1 MAFRFAGQR
10 SPGGGRPVVLPRW
23 PRYVI
28 PAVLVVVAAAILISV
43 TAGIWT
49 DYLWFSSV
57 GQSNVFAT
65 TFSTKWALFGIVGL
79 VMVATIGANMVLAY
93 RLRPEEPPVGPEH
106 QSVEAYRQAIDP
118 HRRAVAGVLL
128 GLIGLISGITASSGW
143 QTWLLF
149 INRVPFGVKDP
160 QFHLDLS
167 FFVFD
172 YPFIR
177 WALSFLFAAILL
189 SLILAAAVHVLYG
202 ALRLSR
208 HPRPTRGAKAQLFV
222 LAGLFVALKAVAY
235 WVDRYGI
242 NFSQRGIVQ
251 TGASWT
257 DVHAVLP
264 AKTVLAVIAVICAAL
279 FLAGAARRTS
289 LLPGI
294 AFGLLVVSAI
304 VIGGIYPFVIQQFV
318 VKPNEQVKERPYITR
333 ELRAT
338 RAAYGVGGTQ
348 VTGYQASPNLP
359 AAKIAAEAAG
369 LPSLRLLDPD
379 VVSAAYQ
386 QLQQV
391 KGYYHFAGVLAMDR
405 YLLGTNPQPQDMVV
419 GVRDMLGPPSGQG
432 SWINTHLIYTHG
444 YGIVAAPAAMAQN
457 NGNPDFTQ
465 GEGNIPPSGQLHLL
479 QPRIYFGHEGAG
491 YVIAG
496 SRQAELDYPNE
507 STGGQQN
514 NTYHGGGGVP
524 VGSFFN
530 RLLFAVKFRDIN
542 IMLSGAIEPRSRI
555 LYVRDPL
562 SRVAKV
568 APFLTLDG
576 DPYPVV
582 VNGQILWVVDGYT
595 TTDNYPYSQ
604 RISLS
609 HATSNTYS
617 PGGLAVGP
625 SDEVNYIRNSVKATV
640 NAYTGAV
647 HLYQWQQAS
656 PVLQAWMNAFPGLIL
671 PQRDI
676 PAALKPHLRYPEVMF
691 DVQRQI
697 LTQFHLL
704 PSQPTEF
711 YGGQNFWAVP
721 GDPTLGLH
729 AAVSQPPY
737 YLTLDMPGPIGAQ
750 FSLATLLTPRNR
762 ANLAALVAVDSNPL
776 SPDYGMIRILQ
787 LPQST
792 AILGP
797 EQVQSKFETFA
808 TASKE
813 LSLFRT
819 GGSRVMLGNL
829 VTVPLAG
836 GLLSAEPVYLQP
848 SAPGNT
854 GAYPTLQRVFTYY
867 NGSVGYAPT
876 LTEALAQAIGGTG
889 SQAPGQG
896 TTQPGGRVSAT
907 VRLFLT
913 EAEHFYAQAQAAL
926 RSGNL
931 ALYYADILKMKAALD
946 QANKAA
952 QTSVT
957 VPGHGHLVPASP
969 GPTPSPSPSP

>member
-1 MAFRFAGQR
+1 
-10 SPGGGRPVVLPRW
+10 VV
-23 PRYVI
+23 
-28 PAVLVVVAAAILISV
+28 PAVLIVVAGAILISV

-49 DYLWFSSV
+49 DYLWYSSV
-57 GQSNVFAT
+57 GQGRVFTT
-65 TFSTKWALFGIVGL
+65 TFTTKWLLFLIVGL
-79 VMVATIGANMVLAY
+79 LMVLTIGANIVLAY
-93 RLRPEEPPVGPEH
+93 RLRPEEPPAGPEH

-118 HRRAVAGVLL
+118 HRRAVAAVLL
-128 GLIGLISGITASSGW
+128 GLIGLISGITATSGW
-143 QTWLLF
+143 QTWLMF
-149 INRVPFGVKDP
+149 INRVPFGIKDP

-167 FFVFD
+167 FFVFV

-189 SLILAAAVHVLYG
+189 SLIFATAVHVLYG
-202 ALRLSR
+202 GLRLSR
-208 HPRPTRGAKAQLFV
+208 HPRPTTGARVQLFV
-222 LAGLFVALKAVAY
+222 LAGLFVTLKAVAY

-251 TGASWT
+251 TGASYT

-279 FLAGAARRTS
+279 FFAGAARRTS

-318 VKPNEQVKERPYITR
+318 VRPNEQVKERPYITR
-333 ELRAT
+333 EITAT
-338 RAAYGVGGTQ
+338 RAAYNVGDTR
-348 VTGYQASPNLP
+348 VRSYQASPNLP
-359 AAKIAAEAAG
+359 IAKIATEAAA
-369 LPSLRLLDPD
+369 LPNLRLLDPR
-379 VVSAAYQ
+379 VVSSAYQ

-405 YLLGTNPQPQDMVV
+405 YLTGATSQPQDMVV
-419 GVRDMLGPPSGQG
+419 GVRDMLGPPAGQG

-444 YGIVAAPAAMAQN
+444 YGIVAAPAAVAQN
-457 NGNPDFTQ
+457 NGNPAFTQ
-465 GEGNIPPSGQLHLL
+465 GDIPPSVTSGPLQLL
-479 QPRIYFGHEGAG
+479 QPRVYFGHEGAG

-496 SRQAELDYPNE
+496 TRQAELDYPNE

-514 NTYHGGGGVP
+514 NTYSGGGGVP
-524 VGSFFN
+524 VGSFLN

-542 IMLSGAIEPRSRI
+542 ILLSGAIEPRSRI

-562 SRVAKV
+562 ARVAKV

-617 PGGLAVGP
+617 PGGLAAGP
-625 SDEVNYIRNSVKATV
+625 SDEINYIRNSVKATV

-656 PVLQAWMNAFPGLIL
+656 PVLQAWMKTFPGLIS
-671 PQRDI
+671 PEKDI
-676 PAALKPHLRYPEVMF
+676 PAALKPHLRYPEVLF

-729 AAVSQPPY
+729 AGISQPPY
-737 YLTLDMPGPIGAQ
+737 YLTLDMPGPIGPQ
-750 FSLATLLTPRNR
+750 FSLATLLTPRSR
-762 ANLAALVAVDSNPL
+762 ANLAAFVAVDSNPL
-776 SPDYGMIRILQ
+776 SPDYGTIRILQ

-797 EQVQSKFETFA
+797 EQVQSKFETFG

-836 GLLSAEPVYLQP
+836 GLLSAEPVYLEP

-854 GAYPTLQRVFTYY
+854 GAFPTLQRVFAYY

-896 TTQPGGRVSAT
+896 TTTPPGGRVSAA
-907 VRLFLT
+907 VRLFLAQ
-913 EAEHFYAQAQAAL
+913 AEHFYAQAQAAL

-931 ALYYADILKMKAALD
+931 ALYYTDILKMKAALD
-946 QANKAA
+946 QANHAA
-952 QTSVT
+952 QGSATA
-957 VPGHGHLVPASP
+957 PGHAHVPS
-969 GPTPSPSPSP
+969 PTPSPSRSP